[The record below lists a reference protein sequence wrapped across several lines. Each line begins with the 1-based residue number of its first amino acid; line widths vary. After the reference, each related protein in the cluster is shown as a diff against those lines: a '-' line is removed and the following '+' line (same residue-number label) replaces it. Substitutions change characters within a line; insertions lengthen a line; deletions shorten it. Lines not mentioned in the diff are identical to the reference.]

1 MRLLDSRGSGVSC
14 LRGAVRLAFRGGRD
28 QGLSHPS
35 AHGLER
41 DASSLQAEPHPGGDD
56 PALPPHGQ
64 AASAPL
70 TGARTKPASRASPG
84 QLVGTQHSHCRP
96 SGLSLFH
103 PLPAPQ
109 SHFADNPQL
118 LWFLFSVLVLKL
130 KKVFLH
136 CHSGGG
142 FEGVEINGIGHL
154 RSEVLDPAFTIRA
167 GHKRWRW

>member
-1 MRLLDSRGSGVSC
+1 MLAQNPRQSFPMALEPGAYKVSPVILGNC
-14 LRGAVRLAFRGGRD
+14 
-28 QGLSHPS
+28 
-35 AHGLER
+35 
-41 DASSLQAEPHPGGDD
+41 SLQAEPHPGGDD

-109 SHFADNPQL
+109 SRHFADNPQL
-118 LWFLFSVLVLKL
+118 LWFLFSVLVLTHLNL
-130 KKVFLH
+130 KKFFFIAILV
-136 CHSGGG
+136 
-142 FEGVEINGIGHL
+142 GVL
-154 RSEVLDPAFTIRA
+154 RE
-167 GHKRWRW
+167 